1 MNKIFYKIIILFFIF
16 GLTSCSYKPIFL
28 EKNYDFRIKEVILS
42 GNKDINRIIKNK
54 LNLVKSND
62 DNQNKNYIIELNT
75 KKNRETISKDSKGD
89 PLKFQITIVVNYKI
103 ISEENL
109 ILDNKIEKSNIYN
122 NDSDQFKLEQTEEII
137 IENLSESISGII
149 ISSIINLNDN

>member
-28 EKNYDFRIKEVILS
+28 EKNYDFKIKEVILS

-54 LNLVKSND
+54 LSLVKSNE
-62 DNQNKNYIIELNT
+62 DNKNKNYIIQVNT

-137 IENLSESISGII
+137 IENLSESISDII

>member
-1 MNKIFYKIIILFFIF
+1 MNKIFKKIVILFFIF